1 MLTKTATILFTLVL
15 VLCVCNSLL
24 GTYNFFLDTSKTTT
38 LSVLHYY
45 TPTLVVGVF
54 YYFSVLRRKRTLS

>member
-1 MLTKTATILFTLVL
+1 MPARIAAILFTLVL

-24 GTYNFFLDTSKTTT
+24 GTYNFFLDSSKTNTIRI
-38 LSVLHYY
+38 LHYY
-45 TPTLVVGVF
+45 APTLVVGFF

>member
-1 MLTKTATILFTLVL
+1 MLTKIATILFTLVL

-24 GTYNFFLDTSKTTT
+24 GTYNFFLDRSKTTA

-45 TPTLVVGVF
+45 TPTLVMGVF